1 FQSPLRRGSV
11 FILDY
16 TTRYAS
22 TIAFQSPLRRG
33 SVFIVFCVKTILQP
47 LVFQSPLRRGSVFI
61 VFCVKTILQ
70 PLVFQSPLRRGSV
83 FINSRDQAHRTVLEV
98 SIPSSS
104 GKCLHHGRRQSIQV
118 RESGFNPL
126 FVGE

>member
-83 FINSRDQAHRTVLEV
+83 FIKGGGKAFNCENLV

-104 GKCLHHGRRQSIQV
+104 GKCLHPKLRLLAIHQS
-118 RESGFNPL
+118 SSFNPL
-126 FVGE
+126 